1 MKSFSRFWRNNLLCR
16 NIRYLI
22 WKPSLFSLGWN
33 KQKHFFWKPPK
44 ISISS
49 SPKPQCQR
57 LAICYISVSIQP
69 YNWKPLFF
77 SPIFQPPRKRLRKQ
91 QSPLVKE
98 VTDDSFYTKEELAVS
113 KLENHHLFFDDD
125 VPCEANTPLEEDR
138 ECCPKCDRKFI
149 TYFR

>member
-1 MKSFSRFWRNNLLCR
+1 MPTFGNLLH
-16 NIRYLI
+16 IGFY
-22 WKPSLFSLGWN
+22 SA
-33 KQKHFFWKPPK
+33 KQ
-44 ISISS
+44 
-49 SPKPQCQR
+49 
-57 LAICYISVSIQP
+57 L
-69 YNWKPLFF
+69 KPLFF
-77 SPIFQPPRKRLRKQ
+77 SPNFQPPRKRLRKQ

-149 TYFR
+149 TYFRYVKFIYSEKATKLCEIFTLFLTGTTLMTVYHCH

>member
-1 MKSFSRFWRNNLLCR
+1 MPTFGNLLH
-16 NIRYLI
+16 IGFY
-22 WKPSLFSLGWN
+22 SA
-33 KQKHFFWKPPK
+33 KQ
-44 ISISS
+44 
-49 SPKPQCQR
+49 
-57 LAICYISVSIQP
+57 L
-69 YNWKPLFF
+69 KPLFF
-77 SPIFQPPRKRLRKQ
+77 SPNFQPPRKRLRKQ

>member
-1 MKSFSRFWRNNLLCR
+1 MHNANICQFAEYWFEFSQIIKNH
-16 NIRYLI
+16 I
-22 WKPSLFSLGWN
+22 
-33 KQKHFFWKPPK
+33 
-44 ISISS
+44 
-49 SPKPQCQR
+49 
-57 LAICYISVSIQP
+57 
-69 YNWKPLFF
+69 F

-149 TYFR
+149 TYFRYVKFIYSEKATKLCEIFTLLLTGTTLMTVYHCH

>member
-1 MKSFSRFWRNNLLCR
+1 MSSSNPCSKYNKKYQFPAPPNHNANVWQFATYRF
-16 NIRYLI
+16 
-22 WKPSLFSLGWN
+22 LFSQTIEN
-33 KQKHFFWKPPK
+33 H
-44 ISISS
+44 
-49 SPKPQCQR
+49 
-57 LAICYISVSIQP
+57 
-69 YNWKPLFF
+69 FF